1 VTPATASR
9 RRVIAL
15 LAALSFFVILS
26 PAPAAAQLIRYPAA
40 PTRIVVSTTPIDSF
54 DLRDASRTR
63 FGALEFRGGF
73 TMTSV
78 HRAFG
83 GISGIRMAPDG
94 LSFVAI
100 TDRGGWFTGKLV
112 YRDGR
117 PAGIADAEIAPLLA
131 ADGQP
136 LAAQGWF
143 DSESIARDGDSIYVG
158 FERVHKIVKFDFG
171 RHGVAARGEP
181 IAVPPD
187 FKSLSF
193 NRGLECLA
201 AVPAGAAQ
209 HAGGLIAVTEAS
221 LDARG
226 NTRAFILRSGG
237 VTRFA
242 VRRHDN
248 FDVSDCALLGP
259 SSLLLLERRFTRA
272 TGLAIRLR
280 RLSLSAFANGAVA
293 DGPVLFTADLG
304 YQIDNL
310 EGLAVHRNAQGETIL
325 TMVSDDNFSVIQRSI
340 LLQFAL
346 VGP

>member
-1 VTPATASR
+1 MTHAPATFRLVLAFAG
-9 RRVIAL
+9 AL
-15 LAALSFFVILS
+15 WLAGFSA
-26 PAPAAAQLIRYPAA
+26 APAFAQSIRFPAA
-40 PTRIVVSTTPIDSF
+40 PTRIVVNTTPIESF
-54 DLRDASRTR
+54 DLRDAARTR

-73 TMTSV
+73 AMTSV

-83 GISGIRMAPDG
+83 GISGIRVASDG
-94 LSFVAI
+94 ASFVAI
-100 TDRGGWFTGKLV
+100 TDRGGWLTGRIE
-112 YRDGR
+112 YRNGR
-117 PAGIADAEIAPLLA
+117 PAGIADAQLAPLLA

-143 DSESIARDGDSIYVG
+143 DAESIARDGDSVYVG

-181 IAVPPD
+181 IMVPPD
-187 FKSLSF
+187 FKSLGF

-201 AVPAGAAQ
+201 AVPAGAAH
-209 HAGGLIAVTEAS
+209 HAGKLIAVSEAS

-226 NTRAFILRSGG
+226 NIRAFILRGRD
-237 VTRFA
+237 VAHFA
-242 VRRHDN
+242 VARRDN
-248 FDVSDCALLGP
+248 FDVSDCALLAP

-272 TGLAIRLR
+272 TGLAIRVR
-280 RLSLSAFANGAVA
+280 RLSLSAFRNGAVA
-293 DGPVLFTADLG
+293 DGPVLFEADLG

-325 TMVSDDNFSVIQRSI
+325 TLVSDDNFSVIQRSI

-346 VGP
+346 VKP

>member
-1 VTPATASR
+1 VS
-9 RRVIAL
+9 RVIAISRCVIAFAGWL
-15 LAALSFFVILS
+15 VLAAAAV
-26 PAPAAAQLIRYPAA
+26 APAAAESIRFPAA
-40 PTRIVVSTTPIDSF
+40 ATNIVVNTTPIDSF
-54 DLRDASRTR
+54 DLRDAARTR

-73 TMTSV
+73 TMRSV

-83 GISGIRMAPDG
+83 GISGIRMAADG
-94 LSFVAI
+94 ASFVAI
-100 TDRGGWFTGKLV
+100 TDRGGWFTGRIE

-117 PAGIADAEIAPLLA
+117 PAGIADAQLAPLLA
-131 ADGQP
+131 AGGQP

-143 DSESIARDGDSIYVG
+143 DAESIARDGDSVYVG
-158 FERVHKIVKFDFG
+158 FERVQKIVKFDFG
-171 RHGVAARGEP
+171 GHGVAARGAP

-193 NRGLECLA
+193 NRSLECLA
-201 AVPAGAAQ
+201 AVPAGAAR
-209 HAGGLIAVTEAS
+209 HAGGLIVVTEAS

-226 NTRAFILRSGG
+226 NTRAFILRGRE

-242 VRRHDN
+242 VARHDN
-248 FDVSDCALLGP
+248 FDVSDCALLGN
-259 SSLLLLERRFTRA
+259 SSLLLLERRFTPT

-280 RLSLSAFANGAVA
+280 RLSLPTFRHGAVA
-293 DGPVLFTADLG
+293 DGPVLFEADMG

-310 EGLAVHRNAQGETIL
+310 EGLTVHRNAQGEIIL

-346 VGP
+346 VGF